1 MSTKNQQ
8 SPGHKLEDV
17 VNEKERVSKLGR
29 IRQFIFGTL
38 DGLLVPVG
46 VVSAV
51 AGGTGS
57 TKAVIIA
64 GIAESFAGALSMGAG
79 EFISGRSE
87 AQVQEAEVA
96 KEIQAIHDYPEFEFQ
111 EMIELFEQE
120 GVSKEDSKQ
129 ISEILQKYQQSYK
142 KTMVEKEL
150 GIEMHPDTV
159 KLPEALTMGISY
171 IVGSIFPLIAYF
183 FFPINIALPVSL
195 CLTVLALIVIG
206 IIKGKLAELNLLRS
220 TLEIVIVG
228 FLSAGGGYILGAL
241 LPKLFGF

>member
-1 MSTKNQQ
+1 MNTKNQQ
-8 SPGHKLEDV
+8 SPNHKIEDLFK
-17 VNEKERVSKLGR
+17 EKERISKLSR

-38 DGLLVPVG
+38 DGLLVPIG

-51 AGGTGS
+51 AGGTGN

-87 AQVQEAEVA
+87 AQVQKAEIA
-96 KEIQAIHDYPEFEFQ
+96 KEIQAIKDYPEFEFQ
-111 EMIELFEQE
+111 EMIELFEHE

-129 ISEILQKYQQSYK
+129 ISEILQKYHQSYK

-159 KLPEALTMGISY
+159 KLPEALTMGVSY
-171 IVGSIFPLIAYF
+171 IIGSIFPLIAYY
-183 FFPINIALPVSL
+183 FFPITIAFPLSL
-195 CLTVLALIVIG
+195 CLTVLALIIVG
-206 IIKGKLAELNLLRS
+206 IIKGKLAELNLFSS
-220 TLEIVIVG
+220 TIEIVIIG
-228 FLSAGGGYILGAL
+228 ILSAGGGYILGTL
-241 LPKLFGF
+241 IPNLFGF